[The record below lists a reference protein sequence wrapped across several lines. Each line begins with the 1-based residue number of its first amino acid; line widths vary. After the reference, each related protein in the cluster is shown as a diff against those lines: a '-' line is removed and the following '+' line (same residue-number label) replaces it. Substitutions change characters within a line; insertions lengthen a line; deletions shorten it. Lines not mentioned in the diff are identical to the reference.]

1 MERLFRMKKKGT
13 YTLCLILF
21 LPVLP
26 TTGCSEP
33 MVSGAE
39 KIKQFEEAG
48 KSVSDDYAGSVSK
61 ARIRTGPYRVI
72 PGDVLEFQMP
82 AILRAPALDSAEV
95 FQTVESYLCR
105 VSDAGTIAMPIV
117 GEVDVTGMTLG
128 EIEEAVAAAYHPKYL
143 VTKPAVVCKVEEHVQ
158 ERSFTVTGL
167 VNKPGVFPYP
177 LNVQYS
183 LMDALAFAGGTNMVA
198 DPHYVKIHRRDSV
211 GRAVSAV
218 FKIDKEHLAE
228 SANVLV
234 RPGDIVSA
242 EITPRT
248 RTNMFL
254 ADVFRISVGAHFN
267 AENY

>member
-1 MERLFRMKKKGT
+1 MERLFRMKNRGT
-13 YTLCLILF
+13 SLAAIVVF
-21 LPVLP
+21 LSVLVM
-26 TTGCSEP
+26 TGCSEP

-39 KIKQFEEAG
+39 QVKRFEEAG
-48 KSVSDDYAGSVSK
+48 KSVSDDYAGSVSRAK
-61 ARIRTGPYRVI
+61 MRTGPYRVI

-95 FQTVESYLCR
+95 FQAVESYLCR
-105 VSDAGTIAMPIV
+105 VSNAGTIAMPIV

-128 EIEEAVAAAYHPKYL
+128 EIEEAVAGAYYPKYL
-143 VTKPAVVCKVEEHVQ
+143 VTKPAVVCSVEEHVQ

-198 DPHYVKIHRRDSV
+198 DPHYVKIHRRDAA
-211 GRAVSAV
+211 GRAVSAI
-218 FKIDKEHLAE
+218 FKIDKEHLSE
-228 SANVLV
+228 TANVLV

-248 RTNMFL
+248 KANMFL